1 MKTFLE
7 RGITH
12 LDLHGVKHQDASNEV
27 LDFVYQYQDQ
37 LPLIIICG
45 NSNKMIEIA
54 SNILQKSNIEFSSPR
69 FGIIR
74 IERVLSLIHI

>member
-1 MKTFLE
+1 MKTFVE

-12 LDLHGVKHQDASNEV
+12 LDLHGIRHRDVSTEI
-27 LDFVYQYQDQ
+27 LDFIYQYQAS

-45 NSNKMIEIA
+45 NSNKMIEIVSHA
-54 SNILQKSNIEFSSPR
+54 LKNEDIKFSSKR

-74 IERVLSLIHI
+74 IERV

>member
-1 MKTFLE
+1 MNVFEE

-12 LDLHGVKHQDASNEV
+12 LDLHGVRHHNVEDDV
-27 LDFVYQYQDQ
+27 FDFVLRHQNL

-45 NSNKMIEIA
+45 NSNSMIKIV
-54 SNILQKSNIEFSSPR
+54 SNTLQKNSIEFSFPR

-74 IERVLSLIHI
+74 VEGL

>member
-1 MKTFLE
+1 MNTFEE

-12 LDLHGVKHQDASNEV
+12 LDLHGVKHIDVDSEV
-27 LDFVYQYQDQ
+27 IDFIFQYQDF

-45 NSNKMIEIA
+45 NSNKMISVVKSVLVGKEI
-54 SNILQKSNIEFSSPR
+54 SFSSPR

-74 IERVLSLIHI
+74 IEGID

>member
-1 MKTFLE
+1 MNIFEE

-12 LDLHGVKHQDASNEV
+12 LDLHGVRHQEASDEV
-27 LDFVYQYQDQ
+27 IDFVYQYQEM

-45 NSNKMIEIA
+45 NSNRMIEIT
-54 SNILQKSNIEFSSPR
+54 EFSLNSNSIMFSKPR

-74 IERVLSLIHI
+74 VEKL

>member
-1 MKTFLE
+1 MNIFEE

-12 LDLHGVKHQDASNEV
+12 LDLHGVRHQEASDEV
-27 LDFVYQYQDQ
+27 IDFVYQYQEM

-45 NSNKMIEIA
+45 NSNRMIEITESSLN
-54 SNILQKSNIEFSSPR
+54 SNSIMFTKPR

-74 IERVLSLIHI
+74 VEKL

>member
-12 LDLHGVKHQDASNEV
+12 LDLHGVKHQDASNEI
-27 LDFVYQYQDQ
+27 LDLVYQYQDR

-45 NSNKMIEIA
+45 NSNKMMEIA
-54 SNILQKSNIEFSSPR
+54 SNILSQSNIEFSSPR
-69 FGIIR
+69 FGIFR
-74 IERVLSLIHI
+74 IEGL

>member
-1 MKTFLE
+1 MNVFQE

-12 LDLHGVKHQDASNEV
+12 LDLPGERHFDVTLMV
-27 LDFVYQYQDQ
+27 LDFVLQYQKE

-45 NSNKMIEIA
+45 NSNQMIKIVTEELEK
-54 SNILQKSNIEFSSPR
+54 NIIKYSSPR

-74 IERVLSLIHI
+74 VEGL

>member
-54 SNILQKSNIEFSSPR
+54 SNTLQQSNIEFSSPR

-74 IERVLSLIHI
+74 IERV

>member
-1 MKTFLE
+1 MNIFEE

-12 LDLHGVKHQDASNEV
+12 LDLHGVRHQEAADEV
-27 LDFVYQYQDQ
+27 IDFVYQYQEM

-45 NSNKMIEIA
+45 NSNKMIELAESSLNLNSIM
-54 SNILQKSNIEFSSPR
+54 FSKPR

-74 IERVLSLIHI
+74 VEKL

>member
-1 MKTFLE
+1 MNIFEE

-12 LDLHGVKHQDASNEV
+12 LDLHGVKHIEV
-27 LDFVYQYQDQ
+27 ELSVVNFIYQYQDL

-45 NSNKMIEIA
+45 NSNKMIDIVSKSLDA
-54 SNILQKSNIEFSSPR
+54 NNISYSSPR

-74 IERVLSLIHI
+74 VEGID

>member
-1 MKTFLE
+1 MNVFEE

-12 LDLHGVKHQDASNEV
+12 LDLHGVRHHNVEDDV
-27 LDFVYQYQDQ
+27 YDFVLRHQSL

-45 NSNKMIEIA
+45 NSNSMIKIVTETLTK
-54 SNILQKSNIEFSSPR
+54 NLIEFSSPR

-74 IERVLSLIHI
+74 VERIN